1 MTGSFDQL
9 LSRYGQSVTLTPRGS
24 GDPISLQAFLQ
35 PVLRQ
40 QEALPF
46 SPSPL
51 GAVSTKQ
58 WLYLG
63 SGRLPLSAAAAPSS
77 AAAVPPVEAVSVEA
91 FPPPQPARREAPMT
105 AAITAG
111 SSLFLSNV
119 FFFTFSSSFF

>member
-9 LSRYGQSVTLTPRGS
+9 LSRYGQSVTLTPRAS
-24 GDPISLQAFLQ
+24 GEPVSLRAFLQ

-51 GAVSTKQ
+51 GAVSTQQ

-63 SGRLPLSAAAAPSS
+63 SGRQSLAPGDLVDMTGLALIVQESRAVLWRDQIVYRWALLRQRKEAA
-77 AAAVPPVEAVSVEA
+77 E
-91 FPPPQPARREAPMT
+91 
-105 AAITAG
+105 
-111 SSLFLSNV
+111 
-119 FFFTFSSSFF
+119 

>member
-9 LSRYGQSVTLTPRGS
+9 LSRYGQSVTLTPRAS
-24 GDPISLQAFLQ
+24 GDPISLRAFLQ

-63 SGRLPLSAAAAPSS
+63 SGRQPLSAGDAVDTPELSLIVQEARAMLWRDQVVYRWALLRQRKEAA
-77 AAAVPPVEAVSVEA
+77 E
-91 FPPPQPARREAPMT
+91 
-105 AAITAG
+105 
-111 SSLFLSNV
+111 
-119 FFFTFSSSFF
+119 

>member
-9 LSRYGQSVTLTPRGS
+9 LSRYGQSVTLTPRAS
-24 GDPISLQAFLQ
+24 GDPISLRA
-35 PVLRQ
+35 VLRQ

-63 SGRLPLSAAAAPSS
+63 SGRQPLSAGDAVDTPELSLIVQEARAVLWRDQVVYRWALLRQRKEAA
-77 AAAVPPVEAVSVEA
+77 E
-91 FPPPQPARREAPMT
+91 
-105 AAITAG
+105 
-111 SSLFLSNV
+111 
-119 FFFTFSSSFF
+119 